1 MGAPS
6 RLLAL
11 LLYTLHFLPLVLATG
26 IQYCR
31 DELPLCFGVASTKN
45 ETAGGHDIHLS
56 LVATPSKNGGWVA
69 VGIGKKMAGSLIFV
83 MYSDQ
88 DRTSPVT
95 SIRTVES
102 HTNPTVLTDHATYVE
117 VLNSSISATSYHAHF
132 VCYSCEL
139 WWQTP
144 IVTKGKTPFIY
155 SANRD
160 QTFDP
165 PETDSVLMMH
175 DYYGVVEGDM
185 DEALLSD
192 ADEYTPAIRPGE
204 TTGFVMLNENGHANL
219 NPKAGSLLS
228 SSWLS
233 PAAVHGVV
241 MSVAFMG
248 LFMLGGI
255 LIQLPLARAF
265 KYHWAIQIGAL
276 LLALGSATY
285 MTIRSTHFDLHKI
298 LGLTVVSALAIQA
311 VVGYKH
317 HTVFIQIHQQS
328 VFTSIHRWLGRGLLL
343 LGTVNVALGLYHRGR
358 PTGAIVAWFVIWLT
372 EVAGYVWIL
381 RRKNRHQR
389 QQRGHMVPKSEHDT
403 ELFGLAG
410 DNSDDSED
418 SDFEEEV

>member
-102 HTNPTVLTDHATYVE
+102 HTNPTVLTDHATHVE

-132 VCYSCEL
+132 
-139 WWQTP
+139 
-144 IVTKGKTPFIY
+144 
-155 SANRD
+155 
-160 QTFDP
+160 
-165 PETDSVLMMH
+165 TDSVLMMH

-192 ADEYTPAIRPGE
+192 TDEYTPAIRPGE
-204 TTGFVMLNENGHANL
+204 TTGFVLLNENGHANL

-358 PTGAIVAWFVIWLT
+358 PTGAIVAWFIIWLT